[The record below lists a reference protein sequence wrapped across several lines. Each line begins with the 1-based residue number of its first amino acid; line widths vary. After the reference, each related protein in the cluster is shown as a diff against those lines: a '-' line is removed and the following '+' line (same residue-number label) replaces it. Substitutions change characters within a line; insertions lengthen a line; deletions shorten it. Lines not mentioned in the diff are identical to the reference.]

1 VTDTQDS
8 SSLTPPPSRPRE
20 TDPGQDLA
28 QLRVALSNEWH
39 ARPLM
44 VMPSPLRCSHLIC
57 LRGPTSLGER
67 RDIFAA
73 FCRDQGQSEP
83 NAQSRHH
90 SIQVGNCLVKWEGHS
105 EADAYTLLVPGNG
118 EPPFSTPAIDF
129 LDRGIR
135 AELEAARFIGIH
147 IEVLPDTGHPIEDRL
162 ARVRSLLGASQV
174 YGGSFSDGLGELWS
188 SFRLDAQGYLR
199 LVVTDFGLGE
209 ARLSRYLQRI
219 LEIEGYRLL
228 AMMGLPPA
236 REVMATL
243 GSLELELDDVMAE
256 LSHHDADPAQERQ
269 LEHITRIAARVE
281 HVAAVHAYRFAAA
294 RAYSGIVDRRLTEL
308 AEERNGATSRY
319 TTFLTKTLQPAMR
332 TCEAVERRTQE
343 LAQRITRA
351 TQLLDSMV
359 DMDQKK
365 QNKAILE
372 GMAERA
378 SLQLRLQQSVEGFS
392 IVAITYYA
400 VGLLGYLFKSG
411 KEFGL
416 PLDPGLAT
424 GVSAPLVLAVVW
436 LSVRRVKKS
445 LKG

>member
-1 VTDTQDS
+1 MTNTADKAVDKLLPGATTA
-8 SSLTPPPSRPRE
+8 TP
-20 TDPGQDLA
+20 DAG
-28 QLRVALSNEWH
+28 QLRIALSNEWH

-44 VMPSPLRCSHLIC
+44 VMASPLRCSHLIC
-57 LRGPTSLGER
+57 LRGSASLRER
-67 RDIFAA
+67 RDMFAA

-105 EADAYTLLVPGNG
+105 EADSYTLLVPGNG
-118 EPPFSTPAIDF
+118 EPPFAMPALDF
-129 LDRGIR
+129 LENGMR
-135 AELEAARFIGIH
+135 ATLEAARFMGVH
-147 IEVLPDTGHPIEDRL
+147 IEVLPDPGQPLEERL

-174 YGGSFSDGLGELWS
+174 YGGRFSDGLGELFS
-188 SFRLDAQGYLR
+188 SFRLDAEGYLR

-219 LEIEGYRLL
+219 LEIESYRLL
-228 AMMGLPPA
+228 AMMGLPAA

-243 GSLELELDDVMAE
+243 GELELDLDNVMAE
-256 LSHHDADPAQERQ
+256 LSHRDADPAQERQ

-294 RAYSGIVDRRLTEL
+294 RAYSGIADRRLAEL

-365 QNKAILE
+365 QNQAILE
-372 GMAERA
+372 SMAERA

-392 IVAITYYA
+392 IFAITYYA
-400 VGLLGYLFKSG
+400 VGLLGYGLKSA
-411 KEFGL
+411 KALGL
-416 PLDPGLAT
+416 PVDPGLLT
-424 GVSAPLVLAVVW
+424 GLSAPLVLAVVW
-436 LSVRRVKKS
+436 LSVRSVKQH
-445 LKG
+445 LRR